1 MFPAAACVSPALA
14 ASILMFTGIVERTAN
29 VADLRPVETGA
40 RLILDLSE
48 IADELELGESVA
60 VNGCCLTVAEFLDGG
75 HIAFDLLEETL
86 RLTNLGDLASD
97 SIVNIERALRVGDR
111 LSGHFVQGH
120 VDCRTQLLELS
131 PSGQDHKLTVQLPSE
146 FARYAI
152 YKGSICVDGMSLT
165 IADLE
170 EDHFTIWITPHTFKV
185 TNLQQRKA
193 GDAVNLE
200 FDMLAKYLERSR
212 EAG

>member
-1 MFPAAACVSPALA
+1 
-14 ASILMFTGIVERTAN
+14 MFTGIVERTVP
-29 VADLRPVETGA
+29 VAELRPVETGA

-48 IADELELGESVA
+48 IAADLELGESVA
-60 VNGCCLTVAEFLDGG
+60 VNGCCLTVAGFLENGR
-75 HIAFDLLEETL
+75 IAFDLLEETL
-86 RLTNLGDLASD
+86 RLTNLGDLTAD
-97 SIVNIERALRVGDR
+97 SIVNIERALRIGDR

-120 VDCRTQLLELS
+120 VDTSGQLLALES
-131 PSGQDHKLTVQLPSE
+131 SGQDHKLVVELPSD

-165 IADLE
+165 IAELGD
-170 EDHFTIWITPHTFKV
+170 DRFTIWITPHTFQV
-185 TNLQQRKA
+185 TNLRDRKP

-212 EAG
+212 SSC